1 MQAQKKPIPV
11 KYFYM
16 GMLITAAFIASVFV
30 FLWQKESNE
39 EKLLK
44 EKGIVTTAWIT
55 SLYSSKVS
63 KKSNPN
69 YFMEVMFFHDTS
81 SNKNASTTEAGISV
95 NTGDSIVAEMAK
107 NVAQL
112 HAPLGKLETQKIVI
126 PTYEIYKRYRI
137 NDTVKIVFLNEN
149 PSIIRLVTK

>member
-1 MQAQKKPIPV
+1 MQPQKKPIPV
-11 KYFYM
+11 KYFYI
-16 GMLITAAFIASVFV
+16 GMLITAGFIGSIFV

-44 EKGIVTTAWIT
+44 EKGIITTAWIT

-81 SNKNASTTEAGISV
+81 SNIRPSKSEDGISV

-112 HAPLGKLETQKIVI
+112 QAPLGKLETQKIVI